1 MFKKKKHKEEQLKL
15 IEKEKQEL
23 LRLKEILEDNYPK
36 IDLKDIYV
44 LTVDDI
50 NYIVRMQVEE
60 KIGVDYFKNREI
72 GKYSKLIDIFSNK
85 IVYEKFSYNLID
97 REEYV
102 GNRKDKFYIKNNYIY
117 LKPII
122 EVDKNL
128 LAYTNGLIPTYVLI
142 KLYYKLNNID
152 TTSSI
157 LTKKK

>member
-1 MFKKKKHKEEQLKL
+1 MFNKKKHTEEQLKL

-23 LRLKEILEDNYPK
+23 LRLKEILENNYPK

-44 LTVDDI
+44 LTIDDI
-50 NYIVRMQVEE
+50 NYIVRMQIEDR
-60 KIGVDYFKNREI
+60 IGIDYFKNREI

-85 IVYEKFSYNLID
+85 IVYEKFSYHLID

-102 GNRKDKFYIKNNYIY
+102 GNRKDKFYIKDDYIY

-128 LAYTNGLIPTYVLI
+128 LAYTDGLVPTYVLI
-142 KLYYKLNNID
+142 NLYHKLNKVD
-152 TTSSI
+152 TSSSI
-157 LTKKK
+157 LAKKR